1 MLSLV
6 GGDLGFELEAA
17 GALELELLLLFL
29 DEEGEVVGGCL
40 GRVVETELGGG
51 WVARAGG
58 EVFGE
63 GGGVGEKVL
72 LG

>member
-17 GALELELLLLFL
+17 GALELELFLLFL
-29 DEEGEVVGGCL
+29 DEEGKVVGGCL
-40 GRVVETELGGG
+40 GGMVETELGGG
-51 WVARAGG
+51 GVTRAGG
-58 EVFGE
+58 EVFGGLGKE
-63 GGGVGEKVL
+63 VL